1 MYEWPKGASGTA
13 WEGGPSS
20 VPAGSGAAGRAAGLR
35 AQTTGGPEA
44 DGAARAR
51 RQAELRKARVLAAG
65 GERMKQVSG
74 QGGAAGSAG
83 DGRRRRKKRAKR
95 RMPAFLRNAHNLE
108 PEAAPQGEDEGDA
121 NAASAKGAST
131 SQPSPSTDDPS
142 TDAATSAAATAPPEP
157 TASLRSSTM
166 DPSAM
171 HAAASRKP
179 GVPTSFSNSL
189 RKRSRKHA
197 DGSASS
203 AAAPEPEAWAKTEA
217 DSNRKQAA
225 PFLTPVALGRIEFF
239 SRVAVLL
246 ASGFFFAGDLL
257 VTLGELEA
265 GAEGEAL
272 GRSETE
278 LLTLA
283 MEEQPT
289 NYVVLF
295 VLMLCCTVTCA
306 FAAVRA
312 VIFPMAS
319 SRRAQG
325 LPEAKLFDGAVS
337 TVQLMLGKSGSS
349 LSTGFSLVLQILSAA
364 RAFFDDVCV
373 FAIGVVAALCWARSG
388 IF

>member
-1 MYEWPKGASGTA
+1 
-13 WEGGPSS
+13 
-20 VPAGSGAAGRAAGLR
+20 
-35 AQTTGGPEA
+35 
-44 DGAARAR
+44 
-51 RQAELRKARVLAAG
+51 
-65 GERMKQVSG
+65 
-74 QGGAAGSAG
+74 
-83 DGRRRRKKRAKR
+83 
-95 RMPAFLRNAHNLE
+95 
-108 PEAAPQGEDEGDA
+108 
-121 NAASAKGAST
+121 
-131 SQPSPSTDDPS
+131 
-142 TDAATSAAATAPPEP
+142 
-157 TASLRSSTM
+157 
-166 DPSAM
+166 M

-246 ASGFFFAGDLL
+246 ASVFFSWGSAGD
-257 VTLGELEA
+257 TGELEA

-319 SRRAQG
+319 SRRSQG
-325 LPEAKLFDGAVS
+325 LPEAKLFDAAVS